1 MLSDKIRWVGKF
13 LFVIAAIFL
22 TGSTDVDTNSA
33 KKRYHIKEGSKLYLK
48 GTSNVNAFTCDCEDQ
63 YTQQTLEI
71 ERSGGYARFRNV
83 ELLLKSKNF
92 DCHNRKIDCD
102 MQKALQADQYPY
114 IKVALIDAKQD
125 VKCLDGG
132 CKDWFEVQAKVNITI
147 KDVTKERVIPAKAR
161 ILGPNRF
168 QLQGAHTLQMST
180 YGIHPPEAMFGLIK
194 VNDVIAFHFD
204 LIVHVDEVL

>member
-83 ELLLKSKNF
+83 ELLLKSK
-92 DCHNRKIDCD
+92 K
-102 MQKALQADQYPY
+102 L
-114 IKVALIDAKQD
+114 
-125 VKCLDGG
+125 
-132 CKDWFEVQAKVNITI
+132 
-147 KDVTKERVIPAKAR
+147 
-161 ILGPNRF
+161 
-168 QLQGAHTLQMST
+168 
-180 YGIHPPEAMFGLIK
+180 
-194 VNDVIAFHFD
+194 
-204 LIVHVDEVL
+204 